1 MPVDDVVIE
10 CRSVYKIF
18 GDRATEAR
26 NALADE
32 GLTKAQ
38 VMSRFGCV
46 VGVCEASFS
55 VRRGE
60 VFCIMGLS
68 GSGKSTLVRHIN
80 RLVEPTSG
88 QIFINGEEIGAKP
101 VREMR
106 RLRAEKIGMVFQ
118 GFGLMPHLNVRDNVA
133 FGLELRHV
141 ARDRRQAIADE
152 KLALVQLQGW
162 GDHWPDELSGGM
174 QQRVGLA
181 RALANDP
188 DILLLDEPFSALDP
202 VIRRQLQE
210 LFRSVSQAVQ
220 KTTVFITHDLDEAM
234 RLGDRIAIMRDGS
247 LVQIGTAGEIVAAPK
262 DAYVAEFVE
271 GISPLKILTAGD
283 IMESLDSA
291 DGVADRDDLPRI
303 EAGIHLD
310 GVVDV
315 AARRGLPIVVTA
327 PAGTPIGIIQPKT
340 LWRSISGHRRHDN
353 EFH

>member
-1 MPVDDVVIE
+1 MPRDDAVIE
-10 CRSVYKIF
+10 CRNIYKIF
-18 GDRATEAR
+18 GDRAIEAR
-26 NALADE
+26 DALAHD

-46 VGVCEASFS
+46 VGVCDASFS

-88 QIFINGEEIGAKP
+88 QVLINGEEIGAKP

-202 VIRRQLQE
+202 VIRRQLQD
-210 LFRSVSQAVQ
+210 LFRSVSRAVQ

-262 DAYVAEFVE
+262 DDYVAEFVE

-283 IMESLDSA
+283 IMEPLDSV
-291 DGVADRDDLPRI
+291 DGVADDLPRA
-303 EAGIHLD
+303 EGAIHLD
-310 GVVDV
+310 GVVDL

-327 PAGTPIGIIQPKT
+327 PDGTPIGIIQPKT
-340 LWRSISGHRRHDN
+340 LWRSISGHRRHDSK
-353 EFH
+353 FH

>member
-1 MPVDDVVIE
+1 MPVDDIAIE
-10 CRSVYKIF
+10 CRDVYKIF
-18 GDRATEAR
+18 GDRAVEACR
-26 NALADE
+26 ALVNE
-32 GLTKAQ
+32 GLSKAQ
-38 VMSRFGCV
+38 VMSRFDCV
-46 VGVCEASFS
+46 VGVCGASFS

-80 RLVEPTSG
+80 RLIEPTTG
-88 QIFINGEEIGAKP
+88 QVFINGEEIGAKT

-106 RLRAEKIGMVFQ
+106 QLRAEKIGMVFQ

-133 FGLELRHV
+133 FGLELRRV
-141 ARDRRQAIADE
+141 ASHRRQAIANE
-152 KLALVQLQGW
+152 KLALVQLEGW
-162 GDHWPDELSGGM
+162 GDRWPDELSGGM

-247 LVQIGTAGEIVAAPK
+247 LVQIGTPNEIVTAPQ
-262 DAYVAEFVE
+262 DDHVAEFVE
-271 GISPLKILTAGD
+271 GISPLKILTAAD
-283 IMESLDSA
+283 IMLPLETMAPAGADWPRVDSA
-291 DGVADRDDLPRI
+291 IR
-303 EAGIHLD
+303 LD
-310 GVVDV
+310 GLAKLFAEVGTPV
-315 AARRGLPIVVTA
+315 VVTA
-327 PAGTPIGIIQPKT
+327 DGKEIGIVEPKI
-340 LWRSISGHRRHDN
+340 LWHSILGHHRRDRGTT
-353 EFH
+353 

>member
-1 MPVDDVVIE
+1 MPPDDAAIE
-10 CRSVYKIF
+10 CRGVYKIF
-18 GDRATEAR
+18 GKSAVAAQRA
-26 NALADE
+26 LIDD
-32 GLTKAQ
+32 GLSKAE

-46 VGVCEASFS
+46 VGVCNANFG
-55 VRRGE
+55 VRHGE
-60 VFCIMGLS
+60 IFCIMGLS

-80 RLVEPTSG
+80 RLIEPTSG
-88 QIFINGEEIGAKP
+88 QVFINGEEIGAKS

-133 FGLELRHV
+133 FGLELRGV
-141 ARDRRQAIADE
+141 PRDRRQTIADE
-152 KLALVQLQGW
+152 KLALVQLEGW
-162 GDHWPDELSGGM
+162 GDSWPDELSGGM

-202 VIRRQLQE
+202 VIRRQLQD
-210 LFRSVSQAVQ
+210 LFRSVSQAVH

-247 LVQIGTAGEIVAAPK
+247 LVQIGRPSEIVAAPK

-283 IMESLDSA
+283 IMEPLGETPPCGDWHRMDAAVRLDRLVELAA
-291 DGVADRDDLPRI
+291 DTGTPV
-303 EAGIHLD
+303 
-310 GVVDV
+310 
-315 AARRGLPIVVTA
+315 VVTSA
-327 PAGTPIGIIQPKT
+327 AGDPIGLIPPKT
-340 LWRSISGHRRHDN
+340 LWRSILGRNRHD
-353 EFH
+353 H